1 MSNKPRAAS
10 DLRVIYEGASSHEL
24 SVMFD
29 LSVNEV
35 NKRLVGK
42 VAPVG
47 VDAKA
52 PRYRIREAAPY
63 LCNVV
68 FDPEEFIKSLS
79 PAKLP
84 AALQDAFWKAQI
96 NRQKFEEQKG
106 DLWRTERVIEVLGNV
121 FKTIRM
127 TILMFNDTIEQKSD
141 ITPKQRE
148 IIQELGDGL
157 LDTAH
162 KNLVEAFS
170 DYKPPADEHGTPL
183 AEEKVPALHMEDV
196 SVIDSNGARADDGF
210 DDGFD
215 D

>member
-1 MSNKPRAAS
+1 MSNKPRAAA

-68 FDPEEFIKSLS
+68 FDPEEFIKNLS

-84 AALQDAFWKAQI
+84 ASLQDAFWKAQI

-127 TILMFNDTIEQKSD
+127 TILMFNDTIEQKSE

-157 LDTAH
+157 LETAH
-162 KNLVEAFS
+162 KNLVEAFA
-170 DYKPPADEHGTPL
+170 DYKPPVDEHGTPL
-183 AEEKVPALHMEDV
+183 AEEKAPALHMEDV
-196 SVIDSNGARADDGF
+196 SVLDNDGARIDDGF

-215 D
+215 